1 MQLQNVEVSI
11 SAVKMV
17 SVSLHPGDVMGPETA
32 WMIRMNL
39 AAVSEEGLG

>member
-1 MQLQNVEVSI
+1 MEVSS
-11 SAVKMV
+11 SAVKMG

-32 WMIRMNL
+32 WMIRMKL